1 MNVMMITV
9 YILGQMFFSFCGR
22 NALPLLPISGKA
34 DEIGIARKARE
45 TPVTPFFPY
54 HTESIWNITHS
65 WHLVSEMPYTV
76 EGK

>member
-34 DEIGIARKARE
+34 DGKKDSWFAHNSLMADLGLIGYCILSFRWSVKMGRGME
-45 TPVTPFFPY
+45 R
-54 HTESIWNITHS
+54 
-65 WHLVSEMPYTV
+65 
-76 EGK
+76 